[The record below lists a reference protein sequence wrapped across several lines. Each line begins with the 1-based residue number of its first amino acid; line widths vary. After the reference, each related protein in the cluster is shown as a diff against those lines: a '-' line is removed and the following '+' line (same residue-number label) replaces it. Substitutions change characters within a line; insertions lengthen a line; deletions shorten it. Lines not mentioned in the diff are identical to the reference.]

1 MLSTENRLI
10 LAFGTVALIL
20 GYGAAVFTDLPTWV
34 GVAIVIGVGVV
45 VPKVL
50 SSYLERPG

>member
-34 GVAIVIGVGVV
+34 GVAIVIGVGVI
-45 VPKVL
+45 VPQVL